1 MGFRYQEI
9 PFYPNKNVQMRGFRQ
24 SEKYFAEYKKEI
36 QKMFEPTL
44 DEKKY
49 LEDKYS
55 DILNNGV
62 SLHIRKGRDNADTYS
77 SAYYCLFEDLNTYY
91 PNALRKILEM
101 GKTIDNIVIFS
112 DAVDWVE
119 ENLDLS
125 EFDANVTFV
134 RGEKDYMD
142 IHLMSMCEQNVIANS
157 TFSWWGAWLNRNK
170 EKVVIAPTEWHP
182 LHKKKKV

>member
-1 MGFRYQEI
+1 M
-9 PFYPNKNVQMRGFRQ
+9 
-24 SEKYFAEYKKEI
+24 
-36 QKMFEPTL
+36 
-44 DEKKY
+44 
-49 LEDKYS
+49 
-55 DILNNGV
+55 

-77 SAYYCLFEDLNTYY
+77 SAYYCLFEDVNTYY
-91 PNALRKILEM
+91 PNALRKILQM
-101 GKTIDNIVIFS
+101 DKTIDNIVIFS

-142 IHLMSMCEQNVIANS
+142 IHLMSMCEYNVIANS
-157 TFSWWGAWLNRNK
+157 TFSWWGAWLNRNE

-182 LHKKKKV
+182 LHKKRKFSDKDIICEDWIRVGVK